1 MPRPQLDQWRM
12 GVCGLTLQLPHFNP
26 QISHLSPN
34 PCLKGGDD
42 IWWSSTLISETK
54 ILTILIPIHQM
65 HSDIFFLCDSAGH
78 GSLNWS
84 DGALVGLS
92 LQFGNHQPRGRAY
105 SGELGLDH
113 KGKLMAELFLRR
125 YGEQLRSAG
134 GFLRACGSPHSIRF
148 QTDTSYQGAM
158 SLASADH
165 SGTKPNRNNVP
176 PFLWIVLRVTSEKTR
191 AGSAGGESN

>member
-1 MPRPQLDQWRM
+1 MED
-12 GVCGLTLQLPHFNP
+12 G
-26 QISHLSPN
+26 
-34 PCLKGGDD
+34 CLWTD
-42 IWWSSTLISETK
+42 T
-54 ILTILIPIHQM
+54 
-65 HSDIFFLCDSAGH
+65 SA
-78 GSLNWS
+78 S
-84 DGALVGLS
+84 S
-92 LQFGNHQPRGRAY
+92 LQPPNKPLVPKSLSQGWWWYMVIQYTHIWNENFNNSYPNTSNALRYFLSMWFCWTWFTKLKWWRTRGSRSAVWKSPAQRAGIF
-105 SGELGLDH
+105 GELGLDH